1 MQAVA
6 MRSYDAKIDSKKRIT
21 LRNTIYEYFHVE
33 EYDDG
38 KIVLEPRV
46 LTKPFTIS
54 ENSLSMMDASMKNF
68 REGKVSEPIDFSE
81 YEDK

>member
-1 MQAVA
+1 MESAQL
-6 MRSYDAKIDSKKRIT
+6 ST
-21 LRNTIYEYFHVE
+21 FFHIVKPYE

-68 REGKVSEPIDFSE
+68 KEGKVAEPIDFSE
-81 YEDK
+81 YEDVK